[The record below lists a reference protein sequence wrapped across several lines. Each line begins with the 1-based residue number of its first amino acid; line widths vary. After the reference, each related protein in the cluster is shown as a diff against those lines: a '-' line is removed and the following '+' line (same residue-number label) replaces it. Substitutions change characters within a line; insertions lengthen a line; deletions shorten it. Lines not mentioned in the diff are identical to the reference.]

1 MFRILPCQIF
11 TYLSAANQDKQK
23 SSMVSGHFTFTCG
36 NSICFNISKCLSF
49 DTMYWAF
56 AVIQQ
61 STNLLSSL
69 SDCIRLLAKAVF
81 NIVVSISKLFFTFI
95 ILQRYEFIFIP
106 QSLYSSH
113 CHYLQIINHLQ
124 CPLHPRILH
133 PQRPHAYLHLLKE
146 DEGRLHLLLVERG
159 HGGVAVGKLV
169 EH

>member
-106 QSLYSSH
+106 QLYSSH

-146 DEGRLHLLLVERG
+146 DEGRLYLLLVERG

-169 EH
+169 EY